1 MRNRIFHVYVRRAMH
16 ATSDGHTIIII
27 FNNIYNSRTV
37 YVGLTQACPNDR
49 LIEYFD
55 DLILD

>member
-27 FNNIYNSRTV
+27 LIIYNSRTV

-49 LIEYFD
+49 LIEHFD